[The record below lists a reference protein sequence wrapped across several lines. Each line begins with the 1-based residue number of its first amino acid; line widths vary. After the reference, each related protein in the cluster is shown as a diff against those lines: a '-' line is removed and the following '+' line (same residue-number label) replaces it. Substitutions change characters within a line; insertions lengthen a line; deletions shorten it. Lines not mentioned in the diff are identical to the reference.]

1 MTTHNETVD
10 KGSTAREKGGNLWR
24 TFRLEPPTDI
34 AGRRIIDD
42 IQPSYLSHILK
53 IGESVAFSIS
63 VPSRKIE
70 VPRVKWQIRK

>member
-10 KGSTAREKGGNLWR
+10 KVSTARVKGDNLWR
-24 TFRLEPPTDI
+24 TFRLGPPTDI
-34 AGRRIIDD
+34 AGRRMIDD

-63 VPSRKIE
+63 VPRRKI
-70 VPRVKWQIRK
+70 